1 MRQFSFRHKVL
12 LLAVALVMATQ
23 LVTLFPVL
31 NAIRRDVEAQ
41 AQATVGLA
49 GALFDEYMRNRGEQL
64 LTTVNVLVSDY
75 GFKQA
80 VASGDQATIRSALIN
95 QTSRV
100 GATVAA
106 LLDLDG
112 AVTVSS
118 SDEAGSFGVGFT
130 PLPHGESLE
139 SVSHRVVYLGGVPYQ
154 TVTVPLRAPVTVAW
168 VMLGFPIDEALAAHL
183 QNLTGLAVSFVRY
196 TGSTGQTI
204 ASTLPRE
211 AQADALVGLDPGRSE
226 PQRTGGAGD
235 DYAGFLALSRPFL
248 SGSADV
254 YVALQLSME
263 EATAS
268 YRNIRNI
275 LLAITSMAL
284 LIAIGGSFWLA
295 NNVTKPVQHL
305 VAGARRMREGVYTEA
320 IDVRSSDELGELAGS
335 FNAMQ
340 AAIAD
345 RERHIFHQA
354 HHDSLSGLANRELVT
369 SQLGDAIAAAPI
381 VSVVSLA
388 LDRFD
393 GIVSSL
399 GHRAGDE
406 VIKLTAGLLRARLDA
421 GQILGHLS
429 GHEFLLALPGYDAPA
444 ATQWVEYLADQLRA
458 GVRLGIANV
467 SLQATAGI
475 ACYPE
480 HSRDA
485 AELCRRASSARSD
498 ALLRHEAVA
507 VYRLG
512 QEDRSLQLIKIVGDF
527 PHAIRNNELLLSFQ
541 PKLNC
546 ATRDIYGAEA
556 LVRWKHPELG
566 LLMPDAF
573 VGAIEQAGGIAH
585 LTRWAL
591 REAVARCSA
600 WRDQGVALAVAVN
613 ISVDDLV
620 DEYLP
625 YYLLDIV
632 KQHRLKP
639 DTVTLEV
646 TESAIMH
653 NVHKSLAVVSCIH
666 ELGFRIA
673 IDDFGTGQSA
683 LAQLKRLPVDELKI
697 DKAFVMNL
705 HDRKDEAIVRTTI
718 DLAHQLGLSVVA
730 EGVETDEVLERLIGL
745 GCEYAQGYG
754 IAKPLPANDFL
765 PWLAQWRA
773 GTAPGVVAFAPR
785 DGRATGGAGKN
796 SI

>member
-1 MRQFSFRHKVL
+1 MIS
-12 LLAVALVMATQ
+12 Q
-23 LVTLFPVL
+23 L
-31 NAIRRDVEAQ
+31 RD
-41 AQATVGLA
+41 
-49 GALFDEYMRNRGEQL
+49 
-64 LTTVNVLVSDY
+64 
-75 GFKQA
+75 
-80 VASGDQATIRSALIN
+80 
-95 QTSRV
+95 
-100 GATVAA
+100 
-106 LLDLDG
+106 
-112 AVTVSS
+112 
-118 SDEAGSFGVGFT
+118 
-130 PLPHGESLE
+130 
-139 SVSHRVVYLGGVPYQ
+139 
-154 TVTVPLRAPVTVAW
+154 
-168 VMLGFPIDEALAAHL
+168 
-183 QNLTGLAVSFVRY
+183 
-196 TGSTGQTI
+196 
-204 ASTLPRE
+204 
-211 AQADALVGLDPGRSE
+211 
-226 PQRTGGAGD
+226 
-235 DYAGFLALSRPFL
+235 
-248 SGSADV
+248 
-254 YVALQLSME
+254 
-263 EATAS
+263 
-268 YRNIRNI
+268 
-275 LLAITSMAL
+275 AIT
-284 LIAIGGSFWLA
+284 
-295 NNVTKPVQHL
+295 
-305 VAGARRMREGVYTEA
+305 
-320 IDVRSSDELGELAGS
+320 
-335 FNAMQ
+335 
-340 AAIAD
+340 
-345 RERHIFHQA
+345 
-354 HHDSLSGLANRELVT
+354 
-369 SQLGDAIAAAPI
+369 AAPI
-381 VSVVSLA
+381 VSVVSIA

-406 VIKLTAGLLRARLDA
+406 VIKLTAGLLRTRLDA

-429 GHEFLLALPGYDAPA
+429 GHEFLLALPGYDAQA
-444 ATQWVEYLADQLRA
+444 ATHWVEYLEDQLRA
-458 GVRLGIANV
+458 GVRLGIANM

-498 ALLRHEAVA
+498 ALMRHEQVA

-512 QEDRSLQLIKIVGDF
+512 QEDRSLQLIRIVGDF
-527 PHAIRNNELLLSFQ
+527 PQAIRNNELRLSFQ

-546 ATRDIYGAEA
+546 STGDIYGAEA
-556 LVRWKHPELG
+556 LVRWQHPELG

-600 WRDQGVALAVAVN
+600 WRDQGVTLAVAVN

-632 KQHRLKP
+632 KQHRMQP
-639 DTVTLEV
+639 DELTLEV

-683 LAQLKRLPVDELKI
+683 LAQLKRLPVDEIKI
-697 DKAFVMNL
+697 DKAFVMSL
-705 HDRKDEAIVRTTI
+705 DDRKDEAIVRTTI
-718 DLAHQLGLSVVA
+718 ELAHQLGLSVVA

-754 IAKPLPANDFL
+754 IAKPLPAPEFL

-773 GTAPGVVAFAPR
+773 GEAAGVVPFVPR
-785 DGRATGGAGKN
+785 GDGRASGGAGKN